1 MEIQCLKS
9 HARQGFQLAAVQV
22 LKIRTIFS
30 QRGEKG
36 TGGEGRDLG
45 GREQHCFPYLARPL
59 SKYLT
64 DPTPLGRNH
73 LLKETR

>member
-1 MEIQCLKS
+1 MKS

-36 TGGEGRDLG
+36 TGGERKRGEGPPSRGAALFPVLG
-45 GREQHCFPYLARPL
+45 MPSEQVLH
-59 SKYLT
+59 
-64 DPTPLGRNH
+64 
-73 LLKETR
+73 